1 MSPYGIDKS
10 LGGDSK
16 ENDSWMEQC
25 VQKVMK
31 TGKDKGSA
39 IAICKITLRKSKG
52 NKSKASFIIDE
63 IFRKINGN
71 N

>member
-1 MSPYGIDKS
+1 MSPYGIDKD

-31 TGKDKGSA
+31 KGKDKSSA
-39 IAICKITLRKSKG
+39 IAICKATLRKSKG
-52 NKSKASFIIDE
+52 NKEKASFIIDT
-63 IFRKINGN
+63 ILLGK
-71 N
+71 